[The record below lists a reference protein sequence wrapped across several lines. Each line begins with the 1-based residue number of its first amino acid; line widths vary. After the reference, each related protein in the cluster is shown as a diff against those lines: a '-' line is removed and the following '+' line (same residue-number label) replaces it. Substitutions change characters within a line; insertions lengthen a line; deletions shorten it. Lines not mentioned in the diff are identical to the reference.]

1 MKYKSFFVL
10 MVVIALIQAVTGLV
24 SPIMMQV
31 WAKQNVQIGF
41 THILTVISVMMLSLV
56 LSLIITF
63 VRENFA
69 KKFNVDNVMS
79 MTKDFFY
86 LKYDV
91 INSKGVQTLQNKIM
105 DSANSIYVYLT
116 GDSVRIW
123 ACVFTITVVL
133 LALFLENWVIALILF
148 LLIPI
153 NYLGFIG
160 INMTLYKKSIKLQT
174 VTSEGIQECCSIM
187 MQTDYLKQCPSFE
200 IVSKSLRVIYD
211 RMYTCM
217 ADINKFAQ
225 VSSNFIIAVNNVLQT
240 VSVLLVVYK
249 YGITQNDFLSVLV
262 YTLLLPLYFSNV
274 STLTNLNLNKSK
286 FNVAKKFILE
296 LKENIESDGKTDLNK
311 IDKIEIAINELKL
324 SDTIL
329 SKNING
335 EFKKGDVIWV
345 QGKSGTGKST
355 LVKMLVKFREANGI
369 KINGIELK
377 EIKNNDLR
385 SLIDYIPQVP
395 TIINGSLR
403 ENIFFNRPYSKDEE
417 KYLMEDVLF
426 KSILKSKTF
435 DDIID
440 NAGAN
445 LSGGEKQKISI
456 ARSLYSK
463 AEVLILDEITSNID
477 AESADQIL
485 QRLLKDKDKR
495 ITFIITH
502 DRLPNGVANKEII
515 LQS

>member
-1 MKYKSFFVL
+1 
-10 MVVIALIQAVTGLV
+10 
-24 SPIMMQV
+24 
-31 WAKQNVQIGF
+31 
-41 THILTVISVMMLSLV
+41 
-56 LSLIITF
+56 
-63 VRENFA
+63 
-69 KKFNVDNVMS
+69 
-79 MTKDFFY
+79 
-86 LKYDV
+86 
-91 INSKGVQTLQNKIM
+91 
-105 DSANSIYVYLT
+105 
-116 GDSVRIW
+116 
-123 ACVFTITVVL
+123 
-133 LALFLENWVIALILF
+133 
-148 LLIPI
+148 
-153 NYLGFIG
+153 
-160 INMTLYKKSIKLQT
+160 
-174 VTSEGIQECCSIM
+174 M

-249 YGITQNDFLSVLV
+249 YGIAQNDFLSVLV

-296 LKENIESDGKTDLNK
+296 LKENIESDGKIGLNK
-311 IDKIEIAINELKL
+311 IDTIEIAINELKL

-485 QRLLKDKDKR
+485 QRLLKDKEKR

-515 LQS
+515 LQN

>member
-1 MKYKSFFVL
+1 MKYKAFFVL
-10 MVVIALIQAVTGLV
+10 MVIIALIQAVTGLAA
-24 SPIMMQV
+24 PIMMQV
-31 WAKQNVQIGF
+31 WVRQEVDIGF
-41 THILTVISVMMLSLV
+41 THILIVISVMMLSLV

-79 MTKDFFY
+79 MTKDFFH

-91 INSKGVQTLQNKIM
+91 INSEGVQTLQNKIM
-105 DSANSIYVYLT
+105 DSANSIYIYLT

-123 ACVFTITVVL
+123 ACIFTITAVI
-133 LALFLENWVIALILF
+133 LALFLENWIITLILL
-148 LLIPI
+148 LLIPL
-153 NYLGFIG
+153 NYLSFIG

-187 MQTDYLKQCPSFE
+187 MQTNYLKQCSGFE
-200 IVSKSLRVIYD
+200 IVSKNLRVIYD

-225 VSSNFIIAVNNVLQT
+225 VSSSFIAAVNNVLQT
-240 VSVLLVVYK
+240 ITVLLVVYK
-249 YGITQNDFLSVLV
+249 YGIAQNDFLSVLV
-262 YTLLLPLYFSNV
+262 YTLLLPLYFSNI

-286 FNVAKKFILE
+286 FNVANKFILD
-296 LKENIESDGKTDLNK
+296 LKENVEPDGNTSLHK

-329 SKNING
+329 SKNITG

-355 LVKMLVKFREANGI
+355 LVKMLVKFREIDGI
-369 KINGIELK
+369 KINGFELK
-377 EIKNNDLR
+377 EIKNKDVR
-385 SLIDYIPQVP
+385 SLIDYIPQDPV
-395 TIINGSLR
+395 IINGTLR

-417 KYLMEDVLF
+417 KYLMEETLL
-426 KSILKSKTF
+426 KSILNSKTF

-502 DRLPNGVANKEII
+502 DQLPNGIANKEII
-515 LQS
+515 LHN